1 MPAHLLDDSL
11 AEMEARLDAWGEP
24 AYRARQVARWA
35 LREGV
40 TTFDAMTDLPGA
52 LRARLA
58 EAYTLAPPAEL
69 ARTAAD
75 DGLTTKVLLDLG
87 GSEPGAPGFDAV
99 EAVRMDYDPDR
110 HEHAAGTRGRSTVC
124 VSTQAGCAMG
134 CVFCATGQQGFTRN
148 LTTSEILAQ
157 VLHFTRG
164 DAGSRVSNVVFMGM
178 GEPLANYDPT
188 LRAVRWLIDPHGLDM
203 RARGITISTVG
214 LEAPIRRLAAEGLQ
228 VGLTVSLHAPDDE
241 LRRQLIPTA
250 GGVTIDGLLD
260 ASREYVERTGRRV
273 TFAYALLEG
282 VNDEPP
288 VIRGRNLDCR
298 CVERQDAVVETVQAA
313 LALGHDRRLEAAV
326 AVARNRQLDRA
337 VLGQHRLARMAV
349 AAVARAAA
357 CRIALLVA
365 QAIGQL
371 GAQRPLQKRL
381 LQLLEKPLIAQ
392 KVFRRLVIGQQPVWK
407 FRSQSRHRRSSHT
420 RFRTR
425 QPLLH
430 KISDSL
436 GRRGP
441 ADPRHSDTHRAWWL
455 VSLSVSS
462 YAHEVGKRQMTN
474 PDADPKYPAG
484 V

>member
-11 AEMEARLDAWGEP
+11 TEIAARVGAWGEP

-40 TTFDAMTDLPGA
+40 TSFDAMTDLPAA

-99 EAVRMDYDPDR
+99 EAVRMDYDPER
-110 HEHAAGTRGRSTVC
+110 PEHASGTRGRSTVC

-148 LTTSEILAQ
+148 LTPSEILAQ

-164 DAGSRVSNVVFMGM
+164 DAGLRVSNVVFMGM
-178 GEPLANYDPT
+178 GEPLANYGPT

-203 RARGITISTVG
+203 RARGVTISTVG

-228 VGLTVSLHAPDDE
+228 VGLTVSLHAPDDD
-241 LRRQLIPTA
+241 LRRRLIPTA

-282 VNDEPP
+282 VNDEPEQARRLAER
-288 VIRGRNLDCR
+288 VRGMRAHVNLIPYNPTAGEGLR
-298 CVERQDAVVETVQAA
+298 RPSTARVRAFQRELQAA
-313 LALGHDRRLEAAV
+313 GVNATVRIERGVEI
-326 AVARNRQLDRA
+326 
-337 VLGQHRLARMAV
+337 
-349 AAVARAAA
+349 AAA
-357 CRIALLVA
+357 C
-365 QAIGQL
+365 GQL
-371 GAQRPLQKRL
+371 
-381 LQLLEKPLIAQ
+381 
-392 KVFRRLVIGQQPVWK
+392 
-407 FRSQSRHRRSSHT
+407 
-420 RFRTR
+420 RTDVVAGGTP
-425 QPLLH
+425 QPL
-430 KISDSL
+430 SVVDS
-436 GRRGP
+436 GT
-441 ADPRHSDTHRAWWL
+441 A
-455 VSLSVSS
+455 
-462 YAHEVGKRQMTN
+462 
-474 PDADPKYPAG
+474 
-484 V
+484 